1 MEKLTTKIG
10 NLLLQLVDKVTMV
23 SVVLK
28 WIFGNLTLD
37 LLNSQLMLAQLVL
50 TTDVKELNVETTIK
64 VTDIKVFA
72 IKMVAISTLTGTK
85 KMLEKMPKTSLE
97 KVETSRLIVL
107 KK

>member
-10 NLLLQLVDKVTMV
+10 NLLLQLVDMVTMV

-50 TTDVKELNVETTIK
+50 ITDVKELNAEITIK
-64 VTDIKVFA
+64 VTDIKVSA
-72 IKMVAISTLTGTK
+72 IKMVAISTLIDTK
-85 KMLEKMPKTSLE
+85 KILEKMLKTSLE
-97 KVETSRLIVL
+97 KVETSR
-107 KK
+107 